1 MFNFLGRLIKRTIQI
16 VAGLCILFVGIVF
29 FYNPADTSTVSKTST
44 TIEKKVEETKVVEKP
59 KPVVLTVEQ
68 KMKKHEGTLA
78 YACTQAVKASATYP
92 SKVDPN
98 WGADVKSWKDWSGTN
113 NHRFLITRKGEMM
126 NGFGNMIPY
135 VAVCKVDWNHVTNK
149 STLIEFY
156 LNDQILIAQ

>member
-1 MFNFLGRLIKRTIQI
+1 MPDVEENKQDLVDI
-16 VAGLCILFVGIVF
+16 
-29 FYNPADTSTVSKTST
+29 DTSGPDVDVQLEEPKQ
-44 TIEKKVEETKVVEKP
+44 EKVEVEETKVVEKP